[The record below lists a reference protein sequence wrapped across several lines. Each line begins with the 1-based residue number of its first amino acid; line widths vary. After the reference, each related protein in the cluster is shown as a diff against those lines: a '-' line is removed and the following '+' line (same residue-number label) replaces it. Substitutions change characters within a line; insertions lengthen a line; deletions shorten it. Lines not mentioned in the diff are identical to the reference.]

1 MTYVCYSLEST
12 GWVLKH
18 IGRSILQISC
28 QGEPVHAY
36 LYYFVSE
43 KSQSSEVPK
52 EGNSI
57 LSLIKVKEITFFDL
71 SIHTI
76 NILWTSCLFN

>member
-12 GWVLKH
+12 GRVLKH
-18 IGRSILQISC
+18 IGGSISQISC

-36 LYYFVSE
+36 WYLLL

-52 EGNSI
+52 EGSSI
-57 LSLIKVKEITFFDL
+57 LSLIEVKEITFFDL
-71 SIHTI
+71 SIITI
-76 NILWTSCLFN
+76 NIL

>member
-12 GWVLKH
+12 GWVLNH
-18 IGRSILQISC
+18 IGRSISQISC

-43 KSQSSEVPK
+43 KSHSSEVPK

-57 LSLIKVKEITFFDL
+57 LSLIKIKEITFFDL
-71 SIHTI
+71 SINTI

>member
-12 GWVLKH
+12 GWVLNH
-18 IGRSILQISC
+18 IGRSISQISC
-28 QGEPVHAY
+28 QREPVHAY

-43 KSQSSEVPK
+43 KSHSSEVPK

-71 SIHTI
+71 SINTI

>member
-1 MTYVCYSLEST
+1 MLTY
-12 GWVLKH
+12 
-18 IGRSILQISC
+18 IILF
-28 QGEPVHAY
+28 
-36 LYYFVSE
+36 L

-71 SIHTI
+71 SINTI
-76 NILWTSCLFN
+76 NIL

>member
-1 MTYVCYSLEST
+1 MLTY
-12 GWVLKH
+12 
-18 IGRSILQISC
+18 IIL
-28 QGEPVHAY
+28 
-36 LYYFVSE
+36 LL

-71 SIHTI
+71 SINTI
-76 NILWTSCLFN
+76 NIL